1 MVRGGSSS
9 IKDLWRPMRE
19 AGAHARAMLINAAA
33 VQWKVQAAECKAS
46 AGVVEHAA
54 GRRATFG
61 DLAALAA
68 QQPPPGKVT
77 LRGPTEFEL
86 IGKPLTRIEAPSK
99 LDGTAVFGI
108 DARPPGLLHASV
120 VMCPARGGKVA
131 QFDGAAAQKMPGVKQ
146 VLAVAPYHGGTGGV
160 AVIADTPWHAKKAAA
175 AVTVQWDHGPAAT
188 LSSAAVIT
196 QLTQA
201 LDQTQGSG
209 YYSVGDVDKRCKAQ
223 RPPSRPTTARPIS
236 ATRPWNPSTAPCSSR
251 TARPACGHPPRC
263 RAWRAWRPPRPWA
276 STKTR

>member
-1 MVRGGSSS
+1 
-9 IKDLWRPMRE
+9 MRE

-33 VQWKVQAAECKAS
+33 VQWKVQAAECKAN

-61 DLAALAA
+61 ELAALAA

-77 LRGPTEFEL
+77 LKEPAEFKL

-99 LDGTAVFGI
+99 LDGSAVFGI
-108 DARPPGLLHASV
+108 DAHPPGLLHASV
-120 VMCPARGGKVA
+120 VMCPTRGGKVV

-188 LSSAAVIT
+188 LSSAAVMT

-201 LDQTQGSG
+201 LDQAQGFG
-209 YYSVGDVDKRCKAQ
+209 YHSVGDVDQALHTCLLYTSDA
-223 RPPSRPTTARPIS
+223 ADE
-236 ATRPWNPSTAPCSSR
+236 
-251 TARPACGHPPRC
+251 
-263 RAWRAWRPPRPWA
+263 
-276 STKTR
+276 